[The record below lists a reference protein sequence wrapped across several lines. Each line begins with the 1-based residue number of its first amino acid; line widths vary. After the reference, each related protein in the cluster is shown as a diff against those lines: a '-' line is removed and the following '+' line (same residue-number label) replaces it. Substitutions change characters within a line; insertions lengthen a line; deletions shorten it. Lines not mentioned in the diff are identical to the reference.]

1 MATSNVTTKMNV
13 GAKLITRKLAV
24 MMRLQISSKQ
34 KIPCAINRTTNGR
47 ESVDA
52 GGNLVSFMRSP
63 GLDREY
69 AMLLLVQL
77 KTNRSV
83 MKNLKALPAFRDL
96 AGELV
101 GLHAGM
107 DA

>member
-1 MATSNVTTKMNV
+1 
-13 GAKLITRKLAV
+13 
-24 MMRLQISSKQ
+24 
-34 KIPCAINRTTNGR
+34 
-47 ESVDA
+47 
-52 GGNLVSFMRSP
+52 MRSP

-83 MKNLKALPAFRDL
+83 MKNLKVLPAFRDL